1 MSTMMQPKESEIDP
15 SMFSPEES
23 LIYEKIRR
31 QQILDGERSDE
42 EEKERRANEAAATKK
57 ERFSASKITQI
68 FKKAGKQKP
77 AAKDAAQQK
86 EEIIEELDKESP
98 LQPPDADDQQI
109 STIGL
114 NNFGDD

>member
-1 MSTMMQPKESEIDP
+1 MANIMQPKEAEIDP

-31 QQILDGERSDE
+31 QQILDGQLSDE

-57 ERFSASKITQI
+57 ERFSANKITQI

-77 AAKDAAQQK
+77 AAKDAVQQK
-86 EEIIEELDKESP
+86 EEIIEELDKEMP
-98 LQPPDADDQQI
+98 LSPPDADDQQI
-109 STIGL
+109 STSDL
-114 NNFGDD
+114 NNFGED